1 MICVFEVTGGP
12 ALGRRFWLRSDQ
24 QMEVGRISTA
34 DFSVPTDPHM
44 SRHHLILE
52 GGNASFRVR
61 DVGSANGTFV
71 NNAKISAVELCNG
84 DRIRAGETTFTV
96 SVLEDDQNPHAKDG
110 FSFSVDS
117 GAADNAIAPLRTLD
131 TKPRPFNSMAG
142 EDSDLTQRAE
152 TYASSTVFREN
163 ADATM
168 LASGG
173 WWADFGFSLSDQ
185 PFVFE
190 QTEEPNPESLMSDIV
205 RRLQA
210 EYSITAMVNVEH
222 LGRFAKQLI
231 GSLVEDSPVT
241 WQSTNICS
249 ITNNRSREFRQ
260 LVDSARGQ
268 DAVILLGAK
277 TALEQNWISNIA
289 SMVKRPSLLAELV
302 RDPKSGVVRH
312 MLATLDFVLFESE
325 GSRHL
330 NLLQRDVVELSD

>member
-12 ALGRRFWLRSDQ
+12 ARGRRFWLRSDQ

-52 GGNASFRVR
+52 GGVASFRVR

-84 DRIRAGETTFTV
+84 DRIRAGETTFIV

-110 FSFSVDS
+110 FSFSTEPGTPSNLSLPV
-117 GAADNAIAPLRTLD
+117 RTLD
-131 TKPRPFNSMAG
+131 DHLPPVGTSVGKDA
-142 EDSDLTQRAE
+142 DLTQRAD
-152 TYASSTVFREN
+152 SFVGSTVFREN

-185 PFVFE
+185 PLVYE
-190 QTEEPNPESLMSDIV
+190 QTQEPEAESLLSDIV
-205 RRLQA
+205 RRLQV
-210 EYSITAMVNVEH
+210 EYSITAMVNVER

-241 WQSTNICS
+241 WHSSSICS

-268 DAVILLGAK
+268 DAIILFGAR
-277 TALEQNWISNIA
+277 TALEPNWLSNVALKI
-289 SMVKRPSLLAELV
+289 KQPSLLAELV
-302 RDPKSGVVRH
+302 QDNKSGVVRH
-312 MLATLDFVLFESE
+312 LLTTLEFVLFETL

-330 NLLQRDVVELSD
+330 NLLQRDVVELSE